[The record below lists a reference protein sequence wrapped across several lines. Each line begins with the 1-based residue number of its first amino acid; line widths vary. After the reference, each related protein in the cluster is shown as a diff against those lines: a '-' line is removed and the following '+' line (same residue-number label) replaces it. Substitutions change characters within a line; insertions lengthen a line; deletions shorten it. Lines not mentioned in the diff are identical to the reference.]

1 MNANLLILFLG
12 VLLSLICVAFVLQG
26 RSGTHTK
33 VGRRADAL
41 RKRGPYAGGGTGQAK
56 AKGGAQTGSLKRD
69 DYGGSSRLDRL
80 ARRFLPRPEVL
91 DQRLRRTGAKIRV
104 GRYIAF
110 NLLLTAFVSLI
121 LVFILKLSPWLAV
134 AAGTISGLGIPHL
147 MINRMIDKRLE
158 KFTALFP
165 DAIDLIVRGLRS
177 GLPVTESISAVGH
190 EMPDPVG
197 GEFRRIAESVK
208 LGRTLED
215 ALWNTANR
223 LDTPDFKFFVI
234 SLSVQRETGGNLAE
248 TLANLSD
255 ILRRRRQ
262 MRLKIKAMSS
272 EARASALILGSLPF
286 IMFGIIFLMNPGYE
300 MDLFNDPRG
309 RIMLGVGL
317 VTMTIGILVMRKM
330 VRFEI

>member
-1 MNANLLILFLG
+1 MSGELLILFLG
-12 VLLSLICVAFVLQG
+12 LLLSLICVALVLRG
-26 RSGTHTK
+26 NKGSHTR

-41 RKRGPYAGGGTGQAK
+41 RKRINRNNLSAATAGK
-56 AKGGAQTGSLKRD
+56 SSGSVKRD
-69 DYGGSSRLDRL
+69 DYVG
-80 ARRFLPRPEVL
+80 RRSALELVVRKYLPRRELL
-91 DQRLRRTGAKIRV
+91 DLRLSRTGTNLRM
-104 GRYIAF
+104 GRYIAL
-110 NLLLTAFVSLI
+110 NLFLI
-121 LVFILKLSPWLAV
+121 AVFSIVLVAIVELSPLLAV
-134 AAGTISGLGIPHL
+134 AIGIAAGIWLPHL
-147 MINRMIDKRLE
+147 MVNRMVNKRLE

-165 DAIDLIVRGLRS
+165 DSIDLIVRGLRS
-177 GLPVTESISAVGH
+177 GLPVTESISAVGQ

-197 GEFRRIAESVK
+197 KEFRRIAESVK

-215 ALWNTANR
+215 AMWDTAKR

-272 EARASALILGSLPF
+272 EARASAYILGSLPF
-286 IMFGIIFLMNPGYE
+286 VMFGIIYLVNPGYE
-300 MDLFNDPRG
+300 TELFTDPRG
-309 RIMLGVGL
+309 RIALGFGLTTMLIGV
-317 VTMTIGILVMRKM
+317 LVMRKM